1 MRFQLITRTKV
12 YNKSFINR
20 RPGES
25 MFLLPGRFSDGL
37 EATQLYGA
45 DEDSYLSLRRLLKC
59 HLFTA
64 VAFTLFQIIW

>member
-1 MRFQLITRTKV
+1 
-12 YNKSFINR
+12 
-20 RPGES
+20 